1 MRSRHSAR
9 QRSLQDAKRELDSE
23 VHKLNRF
30 VKKLRSSKHWLD
42 QRERKIL
49 DFEALL
55 GADGSGLGSTP
66 DQNAST
72 GSSSGPNMSSTESSV
87 RLRSLEAMQQVSFDM
102 NLAKIAST
110 PITIRSLLLPPS
122 VNPNYS
128 AIPAAW

>member
-1 MRSRHSAR
+1 
-9 QRSLQDAKRELDSE
+9 LEDTKRDLDSE

-55 GADGSGLGSTP
+55 EADGSGLESRP

-72 GSSSGPNMSSTESSV
+72 GSSSGAHMSTESSV
-87 RLRSLEAMQQVSFDM
+87 QLRSLEAMQQVSFDR
-102 NLAKIAST
+102 T
-110 PITIRSLLLPPS
+110 
-122 VNPNYS
+122 
-128 AIPAAW
+128 